1 MKNTPARVLLPAGEF
16 TLSRNQDGRLVW
28 QGAGSGELAQPEPS
42 CVMEWDGCVDGQG
55 DFHLIMHTASR
66 HLIYCRTSDG
76 RRWSRQSL
84 ARLDREDV
92 RLEDLLIA
100 AAPELN
106 IVYLLTGAAPEPVAV
121 RYRRGG
127 HGAWQG
133 RRLELP
139 HAGRLSAL
147 VSLLPSPQGPV
158 LYASYTEGERGRFF
172 RIPLDAGPA
181 VELFSAPGPMESPQ
195 ALPDESGALHT
206 IFISRGRLFADH
218 DPLEEEAACDSP
230 CLYESQGQIRCAF
243 RLQGQWAGRRLTA
256 SGWEPEE
263 ILAAPDGLPL
273 MEISVRSRQL
283 LPPFTGAP
291 ASSPLPAPTAAP
303 TAAPQ
308 PPVNALTQTL
318 HNQALLLSQLQQ
330 SFREIQQQLFAV
342 SAQAKASASQ
352 EKAIAAL
359 KDRCTQLE
367 NGMAALEELIAKG

>member
-28 QGAGSGELAQPEPS
+28 QGAGPGELAQPEPS
-42 CVMEWDGCVDGQG
+42 CVMEWDGCADEQG

-92 RLEDLLIA
+92 RLEDLLIS

-106 IVYLLTGAAPEPVAV
+106 IVYLLTGASPEPVAV
-121 RYRRGG
+121 RYRRGD

-139 HAGRLSAL
+139 HAGRLNAL
-147 VSLLPSPQGPV
+147 VSLLPSEQGPV

-172 RIPLDAGPA
+172 RVPLDAGPA
-181 VELFSAPGPMESPQ
+181 IELFSAPGPMESPQ
-195 ALPDESGALHT
+195 ALTDEQGALHT
-206 IFISRGRLFADH
+206 VFISRGRVFADH
-218 DPLEEEAACDSP
+218 DLLEDEAVCDSP
-230 CLYESQGQIRCAF
+230 CLYAIQGQIHCAF
-243 RLQGQWAGRRLTA
+243 RVQGKWAGRRLAA

-263 ILAAPDGLPL
+263 ITAAPASAPL
-273 MEISVRSRQL
+273 VEISVRSRQL
-283 LPPFTGAP
+283 LPPFSGAPSSDSPSITPTGA
-291 ASSPLPAPTAAP
+291 TAAP
-303 TAAPQ
+303 LLPGS
-308 PPVNALTQTL
+308 ALTQTL

-342 SAQAKASASQ
+342 SAQAKACASQ

-367 NGMAALEELIAKG
+367 NGMAGLEELIAKQ